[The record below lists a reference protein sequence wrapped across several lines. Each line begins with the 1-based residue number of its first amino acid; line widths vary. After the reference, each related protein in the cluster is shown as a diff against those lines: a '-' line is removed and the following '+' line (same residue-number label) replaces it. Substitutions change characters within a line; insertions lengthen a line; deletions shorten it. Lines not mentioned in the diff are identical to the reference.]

1 MTKRMAARTAVMVL
15 SIFLS
20 VGWLMEVGHLNL
32 LTEGNPDNREVT
44 MNEKDIELHKRAER
58 TCLMRAQAAKELTI
72 RCMTVARHYGVDH
85 RLKKLREELVEAIE
99 AVDAFEAACLAVKVS
114 GTSPT
119 IERDHLA
126 EELGDV
132 ENMIDQIKYLLGI
145 VVWVEVSR
153 NRKMGRQMKRIYE
166 EKHCQ

>member
-1 MTKRMAARTAVMVL
+1 
-15 SIFLS
+15 
-20 VGWLMEVGHLNL
+20 MEVGHLNL

-44 MNEKDIELHKRAER
+44 MNEKDLELHKQAER
-58 TCLMRAQAAKELTI
+58 TCLMRAQLTLQ
-72 RCMTVARHYGVDH
+72 CMTVARHYGVDH
-85 RLKKLREELVEAIE
+85 QLKKLREELVEAIE
-99 AVDAFEAACLAVKVS
+99 AVDAFEAACLAAKVS

-119 IERDHLA
+119 IERDHLS

-153 NRKMGRQMKRIYE
+153 NRKMERQMKRIFE
-166 EKHCQ
+166 EKAQA

>member
-1 MTKRMAARTAVMVL
+1 
-15 SIFLS
+15 
-20 VGWLMEVGHLNL
+20 
-32 LTEGNPDNREVT
+32 
-44 MNEKDIELHKRAER
+44 MNEKDLELHKRAER

-72 RCMTVARHYGVDH
+72 QCMAVARHYG
-85 RLKKLREELVEAIE
+85 
-99 AVDAFEAACLAVKVS
+99 EAACLAAKVS

-126 EELGDV
+126 EEIGDV

-153 NRKMGRQMKRIYE
+153 NRKMERQMKRILE
-166 EKHCQ
+166 EKAQA

>member
-1 MTKRMAARTAVMVL
+1 
-15 SIFLS
+15 
-20 VGWLMEVGHLNL
+20 
-32 LTEGNPDNREVT
+32 
-44 MNEKDIELHKRAER
+44 MNEKDIELSRRAEVA
-58 TCLMRAQAAKELTI
+58 CLRRVMATKEI
-72 RCMTVARHYGVDH
+72 YEQCMAVARHYGVDH
-85 RLKKLREELVEAIE
+85 QLKKLREELVEAME
-99 AVDAFEAACLAVKVS
+99 AVDAFEAACLAAKVS

-153 NRKMGRQMKRIYE
+153 IRKMQRQLKRIGE
-166 EKHCQ
+166 E